1 MKGLWGNKVFLTVFI
16 SDTFENIGI
25 WIRNMA
31 LLYYVMETSGNNP
44 TAVSL
49 LTAIELAPILVFSI
63 IGGALADRWNP
74 KRTMIAGNLLSAL
87 SVLVIVYLL
96 WQGMWIAIFFATF
109 ISAVVSQFSQPSS
122 AKMMK
127 RHIPDE
133 HVAAAVSISQSTGS
147 IFLLVGPI
155 VGTFF
160 FEQWGIYPSLLT
172 MAGLF
177 FVSTLILLTLPTSTA
192 SATEEDGTLLS
203 EIKAGFAYVKKRPAL
218 RGLAVTFACLGLSS
232 GLINSLEVFVVTDR
246 LLLSKESIQW
256 FNALDGLGMLLGG
269 ILASIYLDRLNGRWV
284 ITGGLIFFALSVAVE
299 VLSVWVYVTA
309 AMRFFTG
316 IGMAFLQIVI
326 GMFMIKLVDEA
337 YIGRVN
343 GTISP
348 LMVGLMMVGSFVA
361 GPLMQM
367 TSLIT
372 VFLIASVILLL
383 TAWGCTRIKWD
394 SAEVTQ
400 EGANHLLEQ
409 KQAQTLS

>member
-172 MAGLF
+172 MACLF
-177 FVSTLILLTLPTSTA
+177 FVSALILLTLPTSTA

-400 EGANHLLEQ
+400 DGANHLLEQ

>member
-16 SDTFENIGI
+16 SDTLENIGI

-96 WQGMWIAIFFATF
+96 WQGMWIAVFFATF

-133 HVAAAVSISQSTGS
+133 QVAAAVSISQSTGS

-160 FEQWGIYPSLLT
+160 FEHWGIYPSLLT

-177 FVSTLILLTLPTSTA
+177 FVSALILLTLPTSTA

-232 GLINSLEVFVVTDR
+232 GLINSLEVFVITDR
-246 LLLSKESIQW
+246 LLLSKEAIQW
-256 FNALDGLGMLLGG
+256 FTALDGLGMLLGG

-348 LMVGLMMVGSFVA
+348 LMVGLMMIGSFVA

-383 TAWGCTRIKWD
+383 AAWGCTRIKWD
-394 SAEVTQ
+394 SAEVTPD
-400 EGANHLLEQ
+400 GANHLLEH

>member
-16 SDTFENIGI
+16 SDTLENIGI

-96 WQGMWIAIFFATF
+96 WQGMWVAVFFATF

-133 HVAAAVSISQSTGS
+133 QVAAAVSISQSTGS

-160 FEQWGIYPSLLT
+160 FEHWGIYPSLLT

-177 FVSTLILLTLPTSTA
+177 FVSALILLTLPTSTA
-192 SATEEDGTLLS
+192 TATEEDGTLLS

-218 RGLAVTFACLGLSS
+218 RGIAIAFSCLGLSS
-232 GLINSLEVFVVTDR
+232 GFINSLEVFVVTDR
-246 LLLSKESIQW
+246 LLLSKEAIQW
-256 FNALDGLGMLLGG
+256 FTALDGLGMLLGG
-269 ILASIYLDRLNGRWV
+269 ILASVYLERMNSRWV

-316 IGMAFLQIVI
+316 IGMAFLQIAI
-326 GMFMIKLVDEA
+326 SMFMIKLVDEA
-337 YIGRVN
+337 YIGRVS

-361 GPLMQM
+361 GPLMQI

-372 VFLIASVILLL
+372 VFLIASVIVLLA
-383 TAWGCTRIKWD
+383 AWGCTRIKWD

-400 EGANHLLEQ
+400 DGANHLLEH